1 MTSSKIENRLQVFQ
15 SAVGEFRNSLGLIGG
30 KDTDSDS
37 ISSTEEYRK
46 SVMNALTAAAAT
58 CKIEF
63 ELEDEIVILDR
74 VLRIEHQTWVRGRST
89 TGKTE
94 CFNLMDVESVTLHR

>member
-1 MTSSKIENRLQVFQ
+1 MTSSKIESRLDVFQ
-15 SAVGEFRNSLGLIGG
+15 SAVEQFRDSLGLIGG
-30 KDTDSDS
+30 DSTQTDS

-58 CKIEF
+58 RKIEF

-74 VLRIEHQTWVRGRST
+74 VLRIEHQTWVRGQT
-89 TGKTE
+89 ATGSVE
-94 CFNLMDVESVTLHR
+94 CFNLMDVQNVTLHR